1 MKVKCVLLKG
11 DWADFKLGAVYEAE
25 KMPGYG
31 FCVEGYYTHD
41 NLEVEGYEDLVKFEV
56 VE

>member
-11 DWADFKLGAVYEAE
+11 DWFGLELGGVYEAE
-25 KMPGYG
+25 KMPSYG
-31 FCVEGYYTHD
+31 FCVEGYYVHD
-41 NLEVEGYEDLVKFEV
+41 SLEVEGYETECKFEV